1 MFVGRTFDSAY
12 ATGQY
17 ASVLIHIEDLGVHSK
32 NSDIKGP
39 AKHVSVE
46 MKNIHFVAYCHFLA
60 DLFSILGC
68 LSLQMQRD
76 NIILPTAVSHL
87 KETITQVECLRNHP
101 EPDGYLTKF
110 MIKST
115 QTFQGIPLRGSLQEQ
130 TKRGKS
136 ISESFQS
143 EIETAE
149 NLTTQGLRKR
159 FSILLNAKKQP
170 SDVISYGRKEVES
183 DMLVI
188 LMLTAGQHVLVN

>member
-1 MFVGRTFDSAY
+1 MLGVHHKAYWRKKEFSEVIWTGALKMFVGRTFDSAY

-87 KETITQVECLRNHP
+87 KETITQVECLRN
-101 EPDGYLTKF
+101 
-110 MIKST
+110 
-115 QTFQGIPLRGSLQEQ
+115 IPRDS
-130 TKRGKS
+130 S
-136 ISESFQS
+136 
-143 EIETAE
+143 
-149 NLTTQGLRKR
+149 KR
-159 FSILLNAKKQP
+159 FSSRTNQAWEKYI
-170 SDVISYGRKEVES
+170 RKFPVWNWNSWES
-183 DMLVI
+183 HNTRSSQEI
-188 LMLTAGQHVLVN
+188 

>member
-1 MFVGRTFDSAY
+1 
-12 ATGQY
+12 
-17 ASVLIHIEDLGVHSK
+17 
-32 NSDIKGP
+32 
-39 AKHVSVE
+39 
-46 MKNIHFVAYCHFLA
+46 
-60 DLFSILGC
+60 
-68 LSLQMQRD
+68 MQRD

-87 KETITQVECLRNHP
+87 KETTTQVECLRNRP

-159 FSILLNAKKQP
+159 FSILFNAKKQP

-188 LMLTAGQHVLVN
+188 LMLTAGQHILVN